1 MITHTYK
8 CVVSGEKYFSK
19 NKPIGEPIA
28 IPIKSL
34 KTKFQSILFQTYGA
48 IKILINTSRIKI
60 IGTISM
66 AGSINEKPEI
76 QVAENPNP
84 LKPLIIEAINTV
96 NKINENSKKLSSK
109 YENKFIKT
117 CIYQP
122 YTLPKLKRL
131 LKLYIS

>member
-1 MITHTYK
+1 MITHTHK
-8 CVVSGEKYFSK
+8 CVVSGGRYFSK
-19 NKPIGEPIA
+19 NKPIGEPIT

-34 KTKFQSILFQTYGA
+34 KTKFQSILFQIYGA
-48 IKILINTSRIKI
+48 IKILINTSSIKI
-60 IGTISM
+60 IGTISI

-84 LKPLIIEAINTV
+84 LKPLTIEAINTV
-96 NKINENSKKLSSK
+96 NKINENSKKLNSK
-109 YENKFIKT
+109 YENKFIRT
-117 CIYQP
+117 CIYRP

>member
-1 MITHTYK
+1 M
-8 CVVSGEKYFSK
+8 VSGERYFNK
-19 NKPIGEPIA
+19 NKPIGEPIM

-48 IKILINTSRIKI
+48 IKILISTSSIKI

-84 LKPLIIEAINTV
+84 LKPLIIDA
-96 NKINENSKKLSSK
+96 
-109 YENKFIKT
+109 IKT
-117 CIYQP
+117 VIIINKNSE
-122 YTLPKLKRL
+122 KLK
-131 LKLYIS
+131 LK